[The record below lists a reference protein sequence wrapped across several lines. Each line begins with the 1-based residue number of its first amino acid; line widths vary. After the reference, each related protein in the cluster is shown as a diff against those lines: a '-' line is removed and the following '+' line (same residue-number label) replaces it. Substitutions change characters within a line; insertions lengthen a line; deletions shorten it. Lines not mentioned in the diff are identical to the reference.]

1 LRLFS
6 YNCPSPISPK
16 NPGTAESRS
25 FLTEEGRLSLEP
37 SAEPTPSDPVPK
49 FGMGLGKFPTA
60 ETASRMGVLVETAS
74 AFGVCVNVNELN
86 DGGHSIGLT
95 ELIRSW
101 LLYRLEDLDTL
112 PPKLLT
118 LKIWFGRSNV
128 CLLTGSERVRS
139 YRIPLVL
146 RAISN
151 IVE

>member
-1 LRLFS
+1 
-6 YNCPSPISPK
+6 
-16 NPGTAESRS
+16 
-25 FLTEEGRLSLEP
+25 
-37 SAEPTPSDPVPK
+37 
-49 FGMGLGKFPTA
+49 MGLGKFPTA